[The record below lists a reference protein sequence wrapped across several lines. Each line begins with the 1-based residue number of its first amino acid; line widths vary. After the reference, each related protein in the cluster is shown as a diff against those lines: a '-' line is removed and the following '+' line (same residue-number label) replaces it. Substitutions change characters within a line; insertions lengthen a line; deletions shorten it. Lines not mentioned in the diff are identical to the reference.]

1 MGKFIR
7 IIMIILTIF
16 LFPVIAQAPSP
27 PKAGSGIPQNFTIVI
42 GILSIMFSMVFILV
56 VYAKF
61 CHPTSHFRGEPQAH
75 LGHGLLRS
83 DSRFSGVD
91 QKVIDALPFFRFS
104 SLKGSRE
111 GLECA
116 VCLSKFEDIEVL
128 RLLPKCKHAFHI
140 GCIDHWLEKHSS
152 CPICRCRIGVEDIAF
167 FKSNSIRLIRNNS
180 RPELP
185 QDSRIELFVQRE
197 ENHHN
202 SSRSNNGTRN
212 IGKGNK
218 EKEVLIENEAG
229 ECESEERVL
238 FHKHK
243 HKILVSDFVFMNRWS
258 NLSSSDLVFLNTEM
272 LGVMSSNRFSSLD
285 SESISQSATREKE
298 GKKTSQIKEEM
309 EMKRSFERR
318 ISIAEKNSLV
328 SISGIS
334 STSSDSN
341 ASTSRT
347 TILNE
352 RRSVSDTTA
361 FSRFGYVNEN
371 ATRDSSMIEADAKS
385 FRIRQ
390 LWLPIA
396 RRTVQWFA
404 NREQRFRL
412 SKYTQQPDA

>member
-1 MGKFIR
+1 MGRFNR
-7 IIMIILTIF
+7 IIMIILIIF

-27 PKAGSGIPQNFTIVI
+27 PKAGSVIPQNFTIVI

-61 CHPTSHFRGEPQAH
+61 CHPTSHFRGEPQAN
-75 LGHGLLRS
+75 LRHGLLRS

-152 CPICRCRIGVEDIAF
+152 CPICRCRISVEDVAF

-180 RPELP
+180 QPDLP
-185 QDSRIELFVQRE
+185 QDSHMELFVLRE
-197 ENHHN
+197 ENHHY
-202 SSRSNNGTRN
+202 SSRSNDGTSFRK
-212 IGKGNK
+212 IGK
-218 EKEVLIENEAG
+218 
-229 ECESEERVL
+229 
-238 FHKHK
+238 
-243 HKILVSDFVFMNRWS
+243 
-258 NLSSSDLVFLNTEM
+258 EM
-272 LGVMSSNRFSSLD
+272 LGAMSSSRFSSLE
-285 SESISQSATREKE
+285 SESIRRSATRERE
-298 GKKTSQIKEEM
+298 GKRTSQIKEAM

-334 STSSDSN
+334 STSDSN
-341 ASTSRT
+341 ASTSKT
-347 TILNE
+347 TNLNE
-352 RRSVSDTTA
+352 RSVSDTTA
-361 FSRFGYVNEN
+361 FSRFGYFNEN
-371 ATRDSSMIEADAKS
+371 AIRDSSMIEADAKS
-385 FRIRQ
+385 YRIRQ

-404 NREQRFRL
+404 NREERSRL